1 LIQVQRTPEPSV
13 LRNNATLW
21 LSELKKLKS
30 NPNSTQSA
38 IKKAQ
43 DKYNKKEVK
52 DALIKMFNGKCA
64 YCESKITT
72 VAYGEIEH
80 FFPKSLYPDL
90 TFVWKNLLLACSIC
104 NNAAHKGTKFP
115 LDDQGNPLLI
125 DPTDG
130 ITDPNSY
137 LEFVWDDVAKLASVY
152 GRDERGITVENIFD
166 LNGKRRRRQ
175 LMNHRSEYVRKLF
188 ALLTLAKK
196 GDQEA
201 LSLLEKA
208 CQPKEEY
215 SAFAIIYILP
225 QILNLLKPV

>member
-130 ITDPNSY
+130 ITDPNRH

-166 LNGKRRRRQ
+166 LNGKRGRTE
-175 LMNHRSEYVRKLF
+175 LIAARSKSIKRLL

-196 GDQEA
+196 GNQEA
-201 LSLLEKA
+201 LSLLKEA
-208 CQPKEEY
+208 CQPEEEY
-215 SAFAIIYILP
+215 RAFALIYILP
-225 QILNLLKPV
+225 HLNF

>member
-1 LIQVQRTPEPSV
+1 MIRVQRTPDPSV

-52 DALIKMFNGKCA
+52 DALIKMFHGKCA
-64 YCESKITT
+64 YCESKIRT
-72 VAYGEIEH
+72 VAYGDIEH

-90 TFVWKNLLLACSIC
+90 TFIWKNLLLACSIC
-104 NNAAHKGTKFP
+104 NNATHKGTKFP

-130 ITDPNSY
+130 ITDPNRH
-137 LEFVWDDVAKLASVY
+137 LEFVWDDDAKLASVY

-166 LNGKRRRRQ
+166 LNGKRGRRQ
-175 LMNHRSEYVRKLF
+175 LIDNRSKYVRKLF
-188 ALLTLAKK
+188 ALMTLAKQ
-196 GDQEA
+196 GEQEA
-201 LSLLEKA
+201 LSLLKEA

-215 SAFAIIYILP
+215 SAFALIYILP
-225 QILNLLKPV
+225 QILNLPKPV

>member
-1 LIQVQRTPEPSV
+1 MIQVQRTPEPSV

-21 LSELKKLKS
+21 LSELNKLKS
-30 NPNSTQSA
+30 NPNSTQST
-38 IKKAQ
+38 IKKAEN
-43 DKYNKKEVK
+43 KYNHPQVK
-52 DALIKMFNGKCA
+52 NALIKMFHGKCA
-64 YCESKITT
+64 YCESKIRT
-72 VAYGEIEH
+72 VAYGDIEH
-80 FFPKSLYPDL
+80 FFPKSLDPDL

-130 ITDPNSY
+130 ITDPNRH

-166 LNGKRRRRQ
+166 LNGKRGRKE
-175 LMNHRSEYVRKLF
+175 LIAARSKSIKRLL

-196 GDQEA
+196 GNQEA
-201 LSLLEKA
+201 LSLLKEA
-208 CQPKEEY
+208 CQPEEEY
-215 SAFAIIYILP
+215 RAFALIYILP
-225 QILNLLKPV
+225 NLNF

>member
-1 LIQVQRTPEPSV
+1 LIQVQRTTEPSV

-21 LSELKKLKS
+21 LSELNKLKS
-30 NPNSTQSA
+30 NPNSTKSA
-38 IKKAQ
+38 IKKAEN
-43 DKYNKKEVK
+43 KYNHPQVK
-52 DALIKMFNGKCA
+52 DALIKMFHGKCA
-64 YCESKITT
+64 YCESKIRT
-72 VAYGEIEH
+72 VAYGDIEH

-130 ITDPNSY
+130 ITNPNRH

-152 GRDERGITVENIFD
+152 GRDERGRTVENIFD
-166 LNGKRRRRQ
+166 LNGKRGRTE
-175 LMNHRSEYVRKLF
+175 LIAARSKSIKRLL

-196 GDQEA
+196 GNQEA
-201 LSLLEKA
+201 LSLLKEA
-208 CQPKEEY
+208 CQPEEEY
-215 SAFAIIYILP
+215 SAFALIYILP
-225 QILNLLKPV
+225 HLNF